1 MWKRE
6 RMMVDVISIQTIK
19 TNAQSA
25 PSSVQQNSPSLL
37 INSSIPPLQNR
48 QCYPFDSHIHDDV
61 NNFYAGNGY
70 TSFGVNNSSGTK
82 RPLSTQDDIPSKRQ
96 KQLNAIPPP
105 PPPASTSFSSQQ
117 PKNTYTFTSKP
128 YDYMDNIMHYY

>member
-25 PSSVQQNSPSLL
+25 PSSVQQSSPSLL
-37 INSSIPPLQNR
+37 INNSSIPPLQNR
-48 QCYPFDSHIHDDV
+48 QCYPFDSHIHDDI
-61 NNFYAGNGY
+61 NNFYAGNAY
-70 TSFGVNNSSGTK
+70 TNFGVNSSSGIK
-82 RPLSTQDDIPSKRQ
+82 RPLSAQDNIPPKRQ

-105 PPPASTSFSSQQ
+105 PPVSTSFPSQQ

-128 YDYMDNIMHYY
+128 YDYMDNIMYY